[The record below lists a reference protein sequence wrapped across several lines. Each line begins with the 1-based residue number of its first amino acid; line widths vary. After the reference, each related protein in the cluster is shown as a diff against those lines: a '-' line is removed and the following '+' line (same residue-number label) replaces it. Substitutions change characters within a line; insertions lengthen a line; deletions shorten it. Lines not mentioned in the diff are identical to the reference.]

1 MPTGQV
7 IISNALTSLNILE
20 QGGVPNASDSADA
33 LVELNDMWDAAG
45 IDEGL
50 IYAIIPFQGK
60 LVANQGAYNIG
71 SGAQFDTA
79 RPARIYKAFV
89 VRAVSFAAG
98 TTGASAVITAVSTTG
113 LYIGQSVVGAGV
125 PQGAVILSISTN
137 VSITISAN
145 ATATAAVTLLAG
157 GNDRNPLDIIEALKY
172 YSKNDLGATAQTP
185 QELYPDYN
193 ADANGFGRLYLWPIP
208 LLVDPGFLE
217 LDSAV
222 TFSAWA
228 LGTNYNIPQ
237 GYRDWLNY
245 GLASRL
251 LPRYGA
257 AVDKSIAEYV
267 MMRAEKAEARLRAA
281 NAFNRRL
288 PPEAMGLAA
297 PAKEA

>member
-7 IISNALTSLNILE
+7 IVSNALTSLNILE
-20 QGGVPNASDSADA
+20 QGGTPNVSDSTDA
-33 LVELNDMWDAAG
+33 LNELNDMWDAAG

-71 SGAQFDTA
+71 SGAQFNTP
-79 RPARIYKAFV
+79 RPSRIYKAAV
-89 VRAVSFAAG
+89 V
-98 TTGASAVITAVSTTG
+98 SAVALAVGTVTDSAVLSAVSTTG
-113 LYIGQSVVGAGV
+113 VYIGQSAVGAGI
-125 PQGAVILSISTN
+125 PQGSIVLSIVVNT
-137 VSITISAN
+137 SITISAV
-145 ATATAAVTLLAG
+145 ATATGAITAQFG

-172 YSKNDLGATAQTP
+172 YGKNDQGATAQTP

-193 ADANGFGRLYLWPIP
+193 ADASGYARLYLWPVP
-208 LLVDPGFLE
+208 LCLTSQFLE
-217 LDSAV
+217 LEAAV
-222 TFSAWA
+222 NFAAWV
-228 LGTNYNIPQ
+228 LGTNYYIPQ
-237 GYRDWLNY
+237 GYQDWLNY

-257 AVDKSIAEYV
+257 AVDKSIADYV
-267 MMRAEKAEARLRAA
+267 MMRAEKAETRLRNA